1 MPSYQTQM
9 GSERSQMRSGSSQL
23 IASSF
28 SQSMGN
34 QAQLEQMRNAQGAD
48 AARSSVVDRSAE
60 HQAQLESRGVGT
72 HFGGKSEFGQMSDEE
87 KQDWLQ
93 QQARDGV
100 VIDPAELTQSSCI
113 EWAMEHVR
121 AWYEATGQLEL
132 YEAIEAETRAANLR
146 GTALAQILV
155 QNGWQAWYFNPDTS
169 YRGHEDAPD
178 AEHSY
183 SHHVAE
189 TQGTYY
195 DVPLTGQMVN
205 TEAHPERLDALE
217 ATPFFVAVARGGL
230 HVTAGVDGQ
239 INELA
244 QGQGPD
250 QTLIYQDAY
259 RDIIP
264 AYTAY
269 NGGGEMAEH
278 MTRAMWGSGLIVTP
292 PGSAPLGPEFQQGM
306 P

>member
-1 MPSYQTQM
+1 MVPSYQTQM

-34 QAQLEQMRNAQGAD
+34 QAQLEQMRNAQGAE

-183 SHHVAE
+183 SHHIAE

-195 DVPLTGQMVN
+195 DVPLTGQLVN

-217 ATPFFVAVARGGL
+217 ATPFCGCRAGGIACDRGCGWSDQRIGSG
-230 HVTAGVDGQ
+230 TRT
-239 INELA
+239 
-244 QGQGPD
+244 GPNFD
-250 QTLIYQDAY
+250 LSDAY

-269 NGGGEMAEH
+269 NGGGDMAEH